1 VTFYFVRRCLLVVPM
16 MVGISLLLFVVIHLP
31 PGGPE
36 DVYLAGSSTMSSA
49 DAATIRTQLGLDDPL
64 ALQYLKWL
72 NGTVQG
78 DWGRSFK
85 DGRPAREVVFERLPA
100 SVELGS
106 TAVVAAVLVAVP
118 SGIAMAARRSV
129 AERFAMSLLTVL
141 GMSAPPFWLA
151 LMLIVWLSVRLGLIP
166 TGGTATIGAPWSLTD
181 ALQHLVGPALVVS
194 VSYIAAWSRYVR
206 SSVLEVLREDYVR
219 TARAKGL
226 PERVV
231 LFRHCLRNSLLPLI
245 TMLGAQLPQ
254 VLSTMVAVE
263 VVFSWPGL
271 GRLLVTSLLGRD
283 YPVLMGAF
291 LLLALLVIL
300 GNLFAD
306 MAYAVVDPRIRYT
319 ADA

>member
-1 VTFYFVRRCLLVVPM
+1 M

-36 DVYLAGSSTMSSA
+36 DVYLVGSSTMSSA

-118 SGIAMAARRSV
+118 SGLAMAARRSV

>member
-1 VTFYFVRRCLLVVPM
+1 M